1 MLLREFLIKSNQLYH
16 VRINPFTPVSANHFT
31 LSNVRQLL
39 ISGEPLRNEGLKPSR
54 KLKVERQNCVICD
67 YAQFSFFMRGLSFL
81 YEFSDVTVMMFVG

>member
-39 ISGEPLRNEGLKPSR
+39 INGEPLRNEGLKPSR
-54 KLKVERQNCVICD
+54 KLKVKRQNCMVCD
-67 YAQFSFFMRGLSFL
+67 YSQLFFFMRALSFL
-81 YEFSDVTVMMFVG
+81 YEFSDETVMMFVG